1 MSKRIITVD
10 PNLLN
15 SSSSNTSRKSKTKY
29 NKTRKADKPHNVN
42 YEKLLGK
49 IKEMK
54 KNKLQQ
60 TKKKKIH
67 VTPQIQP
74 SVTLPEPIK
83 PEINN
88 EAIAVSLQ
96 TNNNT
101 NLEIT
106 PETTFSKNTDP
117 NSNIETPI
125 IVETP
130 QIALLPVAPPTAPLI
145 APPTAPPIATTPPI
159 APPIATAPLIAPP
172 TATAPPTLP
181 ITIQPDPQYGILKN
195 GKKPTRKNYMNCN
208 AKTNTRFEKLRTI
221 KRKYQLGKNGKK
233 ISVLLKDNKTRKKI
247 KNEIQDL
254 KQKSIKE
261 VRTFLQEKNMI
272 KAGSI
277 APNNVLRKMYEDM
290 YLTGNIENKNSE
302 NLIHNYVNDEEF
314 VN

>member
-10 PNLLN
+10 PNLFK
-15 SSSSNTSRKSKTKY
+15 SSASKASRKSKKSF
-29 NKTRKADKPHNVN
+29 NKTRKADKAHNVN

-60 TKKKKIH
+60 TKKKKIN

-74 SVTLPEPIK
+74 SVSLPEPIK
-83 PEINN
+83 PETNN
-88 EAIAVSLQ
+88 EEVAVSLQ
-96 TNNNT
+96 TNNNA

-130 QIALLPVAPPTAPLI
+130 QIAVPTVTSPVAPPI
-145 APPTAPPIATTPPI
+145 
-159 APPIATAPLIAPP
+159 
-172 TATAPPTLP
+172 APPTLP
-181 ITIQPDPQYGILKN
+181 ITIHPEPQYGILKN
-195 GKKPTRKNYMNCN
+195 GKKPTRKNRMNSN
-208 AKTNTRFEKLRTI
+208 PKTNTRFEKLRTI

-247 KNEIQDL
+247 KSEVQDL

-261 VRTFLQEKNMI
+261 VRTFLQKKNMI

-290 YLTGNIENKNSE
+290 YLTGNIENKNSD
-302 NLIHNYVNDEEF
+302 NLIHNYVNDEEI

>member
-1 MSKRIITVD
+1 
-10 PNLLN
+10 
-15 SSSSNTSRKSKTKY
+15 
-29 NKTRKADKPHNVN
+29 
-42 YEKLLGK
+42 
-49 IKEMK
+49 MK

-60 TKKKKIH
+60 TKKKKIN
-67 VTPQIQP
+67 VTPQTQP
-74 SVTLPEPIK
+74 SVSLPEPIK
-83 PEINN
+83 PETNN
-88 EAIAVSLQ
+88 EEVALSLQ

-130 QIALLPVAPPTAPLI
+130 QIVIPPVAPPTAP
-145 APPTAPPIATTPPI
+145 PV
-159 APPIATAPLIAPP
+159 
-172 TATAPPTLP
+172 APPTLP
-181 ITIQPDPQYGILKN
+181 ITIHPEPQYGILKN
-195 GKKPTRKNYMNCN
+195 GKKPTRKNRINSN
-208 AKTNTRFEKLRTI
+208 PKTNTRFEKLRNI

-247 KNEIQDL
+247 KSEIQDL

>member
-15 SSSSNTSRKSKTKY
+15 SSSSNTSRKSKKKY

-60 TKKKKIH
+60 TKKKKIN
-67 VTPQIQP
+67 VTPQTQP
-74 SVTLPEPIK
+74 SVSLPEPIK
-83 PEINN
+83 PETNN
-88 EAIAVSLQ
+88 EEVAVSLQ

-130 QIALLPVAPPTAPLI
+130 QIVLPPVAPPTAPPV
-145 APPTAPPIATTPPI
+145 APPTAPPIA
-159 APPIATAPLIAPP
+159 
-172 TATAPPTLP
+172 PPTLP
-181 ITIQPDPQYGILKN
+181 ITIHPEPQYGILKN
-195 GKKPTRKNYMNCN
+195 GKKPTRRNRMNSN
-208 AKTNTRFEKLRTI
+208 NPKTNTRFEKLRTI

-247 KNEIQDL
+247 KSEVQDL

-302 NLIHNYVNDEEF
+302 NLIHNYVNDEEI
-314 VN
+314 NN

>member
-15 SSSSNTSRKSKTKY
+15 SSSSNASRKSKKKY

-60 TKKKKIH
+60 TKKKKIN
-67 VTPQIQP
+67 VTSQIQP
-74 SVTLPEPIK
+74 SVSLPEPIK
-83 PEINN
+83 PETNN
-88 EAIAVSLQ
+88 EEVAVSLQ
-96 TNNNT
+96 TNNNA

-106 PETTFSKNTDP
+106 PETTFSKNTDT

-130 QIALLPVAPPTAPLI
+130 QIAVPTVTSLVAPSI
-145 APPTAPPIATTPPI
+145 
-159 APPIATAPLIAPP
+159 
-172 TATAPPTLP
+172 TAPPTLP
-181 ITIQPDPQYGILKN
+181 ITIQPEPQFGILKN
-195 GKKPTRKNYMNCN
+195 GKKPTRRNRMNSN
-208 AKTNTRFEKLRTI
+208 PKTNTRFEKLRTI
-221 KRKYQLGKNGKK
+221 KRKYQLGKNGRK

-247 KNEIQDL
+247 KSEVQDL

-261 VRTFLQEKNMI
+261 VRTFLQKKNMI

-290 YLTGNIENKNSE
+290 YLTGNIENKNSD
-302 NLIHNYVNDEEF
+302 NLIHNYVNDEEI

>member
-10 PNLLN
+10 PNLLK
-15 SSSSNTSRKSKTKY
+15 SSSSNPSRKSKKKFDKTK
-29 NKTRKADKPHNVN
+29 KADKAHNVN

-60 TKKKKIH
+60 TKKKKRVQVQPTDLEPKTCDVDIKE
-67 VTPQIQP
+67 TAISIQP
-74 SVTLPEPIK
+74 IPHIPITQPTIDKSTTNESTTNEPI
-83 PEINN
+83 
-88 EAIAVSLQ
+88 
-96 TNNNT
+96 
-101 NLEIT
+101 EIT

-117 NSNIETPI
+117 NSIIETPI

-130 QIALLPVAPPTAPLI
+130 QIPTTQTI
-145 APPTAPPIATTPPI
+145 APPPV
-159 APPIATAPLIAPP
+159 
-172 TATAPPTLP
+172 APPTLP
-181 ITIQPDPQYGILKN
+181 IIIHPEPQYGILKN
-195 GKKPTRKNYMNCN
+195 GKKPTRKNHTNSISK
-208 AKTNTRFEKLRTI
+208 AKTRFEKLRTI
-221 KRKYQLGKNGKK
+221 KRKYKLGKDGKK

-247 KNEIQDL
+247 KSEIQDL

-302 NLIHNYVNDEEF
+302 NLIHNYVNNEEII
-314 VN
+314 N

>member
-10 PNLLN
+10 PNLFK
-15 SSSSNTSRKSKTKY
+15 SSASKASRKSKKSF

-60 TKKKKIH
+60 TKKKKIN

-74 SVTLPEPIK
+74 SVSLPEPIK
-83 PEINN
+83 PETNN
-88 EAIAVSLQ
+88 EEVAVSLQ
-96 TNNNT
+96 TNNNA

-130 QIALLPVAPPTAPLI
+130 QIAVPTVTSPVAPPI
-145 APPTAPPIATTPPI
+145 
-159 APPIATAPLIAPP
+159 
-172 TATAPPTLP
+172 APPTLP
-181 ITIQPDPQYGILKN
+181 ITIHPEPQYGILKN
-195 GKKPTRKNYMNCN
+195 GKKPTRKNRMNSN
-208 AKTNTRFEKLRTI
+208 PKTNTRFEKLRTI

-247 KNEIQDL
+247 KSEVQDL

-261 VRTFLQEKNMI
+261 VRTFLQKKNMI

-290 YLTGNIENKNSE
+290 YLTGNIENKNSD
-302 NLIHNYVNDEEF
+302 NLIHNYVNDEEI